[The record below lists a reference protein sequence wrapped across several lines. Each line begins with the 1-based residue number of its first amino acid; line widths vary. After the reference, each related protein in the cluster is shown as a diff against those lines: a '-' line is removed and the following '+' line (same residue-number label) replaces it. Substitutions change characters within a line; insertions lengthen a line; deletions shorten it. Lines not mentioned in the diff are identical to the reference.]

1 MRRSVFAM
9 SALMALVLAGC
20 EDTGSSGPD
29 GGRLTIQLTDAPAAD
44 IKEAFIQVDKFILI
58 GTPNDTTASGRIEID
73 PDIDDFID
81 LLTLTGGKVME
92 IVDDADVPEGTYSEL
107 RVVLSNA
114 YVRLKDGRVFAT
126 PGADLPDSI
135 DVDGELKCPS
145 CAQSGYKIKFQGSN
159 FTITDNSI
167 VTVDFDVAQSFGH
180 EAGNSGKFIMKPV
193 LRATA
198 QTVQLG
204 RIRGNVT
211 LATGVTIPTC
221 GTMTN
226 NLSVFKPIA
235 VMAPDTLTGVTDA
248 AGAYRITGVV
258 PGTYTLGSIKDY
270 TYANGDS
277 LTITAA
283 PSAASVAVAAGDS
296 ATANYQITAATC
308 H

>member
-1 MRRSVFAM
+1 M
-9 SALMALVLAGC
+9 
-20 EDTGSSGPD
+20 
-29 GGRLTIQLTDAPAAD
+29 
-44 IKEAFIQVDKFILI
+44 
-58 GTPNDTTASGRIEID
+58 
-73 PDIDDFID
+73 
-81 LLTLTGGKVME
+81 
-92 IVDDADVPEGTYSEL
+92 
-107 RVVLSNA
+107 
-114 YVRLKDGRVFAT
+114 
-126 PGADLPDSI
+126 
-135 DVDGELKCPS
+135 
-145 CAQSGYKIKFQGSN
+145 
-159 FTITDNSI
+159 TDNSI

-198 QTVQLG
+198 QTVELG

-226 NLSVFKPIA
+226 NVSVFKPIA
-235 VMAPDTLTGVTDA
+235 VMAGDTLTGVTDA

-258 PGTYTLGSIKDY
+258 PGTYTLSSVKDY

-296 ATANYQITAATC
+296 ASANYQITAATC